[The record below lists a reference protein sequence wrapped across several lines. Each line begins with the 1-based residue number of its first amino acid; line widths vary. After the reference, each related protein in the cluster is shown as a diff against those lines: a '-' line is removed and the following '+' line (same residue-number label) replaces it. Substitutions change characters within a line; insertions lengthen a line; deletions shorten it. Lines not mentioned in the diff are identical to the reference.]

1 MEDKTIT
8 TDNVVTDTDLG
19 TVDSTAASAGLT
31 KPAGDTSF
39 GSRDEALAALGLR
52 PDADAA
58 ALDQRFYQLTK
69 RYRIEKDEENLLRI
83 TAAYDVAS
91 GRAAE
96 KEAEIHEK
104 TVAKR
109 TLGKTKREWKTFFYY
124 SWWKFAMVAAVIFFF
139 VFVGGQL
146 ISGNNF
152 DIRIVCLGHFKTDVQ
167 FITDFFTE
175 ELSYSNPYVVSSDI
189 DFADP
194 TARGADAM
202 NESLAAYAYLSA
214 TPDIILLDEPTVPYF
229 LDYLQNLDAYYE
241 KLRLGLPAELFETI
255 EPVSYS
261 LLDSYKLRGVNPEEY
276 EGEEGIE
283 DAHIYGLKFK
293 NPELYQAFGFMTKWD
308 TGDKPVVI
316 AISATTEHIVDAE
329 LFVTN
334 MIQKQDVLIKKY
346 EAVNGAIAII
356 TGRVKDVEE
365 TDASV
370 SGAA

>member
-1 MEDKTIT
+1 
-8 TDNVVTDTDLG
+8 
-19 TVDSTAASAGLT
+19 
-31 KPAGDTSF
+31 
-39 GSRDEALAALGLR
+39 
-52 PDADAA
+52 
-58 ALDQRFYQLTK
+58 
-69 RYRIEKDEENLLRI
+69 
-83 TAAYDVAS
+83 
-91 GRAAE
+91 
-96 KEAEIHEK
+96 
-104 TVAKR
+104 
-109 TLGKTKREWKTFFYY
+109 
-124 SWWKFAMVAAVIFFF
+124 
-139 VFVGGQL
+139 
-146 ISGNNF
+146 
-152 DIRIVCLGHFKTDVQ
+152 
-167 FITDFFTE
+167 
-175 ELSYSNPYVVSSDI
+175 
-189 DFADP
+189 
-194 TARGADAM
+194 M

-346 EAVNGAIAII
+346 EAVNGAIAVF
-356 TGRVKDVEE
+356 TGRTTDVEE
-365 TDASV
+365 SEETVA
-370 SGAA
+370 GAA